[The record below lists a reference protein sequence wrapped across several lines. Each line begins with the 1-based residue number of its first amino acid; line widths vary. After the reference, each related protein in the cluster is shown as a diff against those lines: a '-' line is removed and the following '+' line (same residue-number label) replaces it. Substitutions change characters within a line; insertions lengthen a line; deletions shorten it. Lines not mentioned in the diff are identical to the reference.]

1 MNAKFIVLSLFLLLA
16 GCDKKADDTHFN
28 GYLEG
33 KYIHIS
39 PYFSGRI
46 VKIHVKEGEIIDS
59 GKLLFELEDTLQ
71 KANLN
76 IAKAN
81 LASLEA
87 KLEDLNLG
95 MRKEE
100 IERIKA
106 KLQEAKA
113 ASWLADK
120 NWQRTKKLI
129 AKNSVSDKEADIAKA
144 EFERARAVVSE
155 LEASLKI
162 ANLPARAN
170 QINSLKADINA
181 LKEDIKAK
189 EWQLNETKI
198 YAPKA
203 GKIEEIFYKESE
215 WALNSKPAVLL
226 LPVNEL
232 KAKFFV
238 PIAYIG
244 EFKEGQKIK
253 IGCIGCENL
262 TATVSKIASKPEY
275 TPPIIYSE
283 NTQDTL
289 TYLVEAVLDNP
300 SEFLHP
306 SLPISVRQNQ

>member
-1 MNAKFIVLSLFLLLA
+1 MNAKFIILSLILILS
-16 GCDKKADDTHFN
+16 GCDKKAADTYFS

-33 KYIHIS
+33 EYIHIS

-106 KLQEAKA
+106 KLDEAKA

-144 EFERARAVVSE
+144 EFERARAVVNE

-215 WALNSKPAVLL
+215 WALNAKPVILL
-226 LPVNEL
+226 LPANEMR
-232 KAKFFV
+232 AKFFV
-238 PIAYIG
+238 PIG
-244 EFKEGQKIK
+244 LLSEFKEGRRVAISCA
-253 IGCIGCENL
+253 GCGNL
-262 TATVSKIASKPEY
+262 TARVSKIASSPEY
-275 TPPIIYSE
+275 APPIIYSE

-289 TYLVEAVLDNP
+289 TYRVEAEIDNRG
-300 SEFLHP
+300 EFLHP
-306 SLPISVRQNQ
+306 SLPISVRLIR

>member
-1 MNAKFIVLSLFLLLA
+1 MNAKFIVLSLILLLA
-16 GCDKKADDTHFN
+16 GCDKKAGDTHFN

-33 KYIHIS
+33 EYIHIS

-46 VKIHVKEGEIIDS
+46 AKIHVKEGESVTS

-76 IAKAN
+76 MAKAN
-81 LASLEA
+81 LTSLEE

-106 KLQEAKA
+106 KLNEARA

-129 AKNSVSDKEADIAKA
+129 AKNSISDKEADIIKA
-144 EFERARAVVSE
+144 ELERAKAVVSE

-162 ANLPARAN
+162 ANLPARTN
-170 QINSLKADINA
+170 QINSLKADIGA

-215 WALNSKPAVLL
+215 WALNAKPVILL
-226 LPVNEL
+226 LPTNEL

-238 PIAYIG
+238 PIASVG
-244 EFKEGQKIK
+244 EFKEGQKIE
-253 IGCIGCENL
+253 ISCRGCENL
-262 TATVSKIASKPEY
+262 SATVVKIASKPEY

-283 NTQDTL
+283 KTQDTL
-289 TYLVEAVLDNP
+289 TYRVEALIDNP

-306 SLPISVRQNQ
+306 SLPISVRQKR